1 MQTIEVEDET
11 WDRLA
16 REGKKEELNVEEY
29 LEKLV
34 QVVREDTRRFSLASL
49 GSWPVASLGVT

>member
-16 REGKKEELNVEEY
+16 REGKKEEMN
-29 LEKLV
+29 
-34 QVVREDTRRFSLASL
+34 RRRI
-49 GSWPVASLGVT
+49 P